1 MDMLF
6 ERLGREKVFR
16 DPIYGYVK
24 VEYKVIDE
32 LIDASEFQRLRRIRQ
47 LAGLS
52 MTFHTAEH
60 SRFGHSLGA
69 YEMAR
74 KVIENA
80 DGVKDALTEY
90 EQIVFLITALLHD
103 VGHGPYSHAFEAVMK
118 YNHHE
123 DMTVKVILGK
133 TEINSIL
140 NKYDKNLA
148 SDVANVIAHKGKFL
162 LIEALTSSQLDVD
175 RMDYLQRDSYFTGA
189 LYGTIDVDRII
200 RSMKIVNHE
209 VMYRASGAPAI
220 ESYLMARYHMYNQI
234 YYHPVARSYELL
246 LQSIFLRITDLN
258 DNGVYISDYVDDFLK
273 AICTEDLESYL
284 FLDDNYVNGFIKML
298 SKGSEDEIL
307 KNLCKRFLDRE
318 LYEVID
324 LKLESDKAKIQ
335 RIKNKYSNDPVLSR
349 YYFEQSSLSQYAY
362 RHTDDIDKVD
372 NIKILLPS
380 GQTISLEKYSPIVR
394 GLIDSAKNTFERI
407 YYGCGE

>member
-1 MDMLF
+1 MLYDK
-6 ERLGREKVFR
+6 LGREKVFR
-16 DPIYGYVK
+16 DPIYGYIK
-24 VEYKVIDE
+24 VDYKIIDE
-32 LIDASEFQRLRRIRQ
+32 LIDAKEFQRLRRVRQ

-80 DGVKDALTEY
+80 EGISDNLNEY
-90 EQIVFLITALLHD
+90 EQIVFLCTALLHD
-103 VGHGPYSHAFEAVMK
+103 IGHGPYSHAFEAVMK

-123 DMTVKVILGK
+123 DMTIRVLLED
-133 TEINSIL
+133 TDINKIL
-140 NKYDKNLA
+140 NKYDKDLA
-148 SDVANVIAHKGKFL
+148 SDIANVIGHKGKFV
-162 LIEALTSSQLDVD
+162 LIEQLTSSQLDVD

-200 RSMKIVNHE
+200 RSMKIQNHE
-209 VMYRASGAPAI
+209 VLYRASGAPAI

-246 LQSIFLRITDLN
+246 LQSIFIRITDIADTNEWVKQYLGDFIKAVKDNDLN
-258 DNGVYISDYVDDFLK
+258 
-273 AICTEDLESYL
+273 AYL
-284 FLDDNYVNGFIKML
+284 YLDDAYVNGFIKLL
-298 SKGSEDEIL
+298 SKTCDDKIL
-307 KNLCKRFLDRE
+307 KDLCNRFFERR

-324 LKLESDKAKIQ
+324 LKLENDLAKIQ
-335 RIKNKYSNDPVLSR
+335 RIKNKYTSDPILFR

-380 GQTISLEKYSPIVR
+380 KKTISLEKYSPIVK